1 MTAITLSQ
9 ILAGKVAQYLAW
21 DNQKQQRGARS
32 LRFFTP
38 AIAFLA
44 CHAREQRPKEQWR
57 LQQEV
62 RGQSHGDKGQQANSV
77 PKEHRKRPVRG
88 PRVASSFIILTSPA
102 QFPEDKVQAH
112 LASEPT
118 FCCCP
123 GSVFG

>member
-62 RGQSHGDKGQQANSV
+62 RGQSHGDRQRAAGKFCSKGAQEETSQGAEGGLILYHLNKPSAV
-77 PKEHRKRPVRG
+77 PRG
-88 PRVASSFIILTSPA
+88 
-102 QFPEDKVQAH
+102 
-112 LASEPT
+112 
-118 FCCCP
+118 
-123 GSVFG
+123 